1 MKLSQEEISQ
11 GTLSEE
17 SRRTAV
23 TQLKVLGYTILESV
37 FPAEEVQSLRK
48 RFLEVL
54 EGYAARTDP
63 NRGASRY
70 GMPLPFE
77 APFTA
82 PEIVSNRFAL
92 DVIRE
97 ILGPDVI
104 CSYFASDTPLPGSDY
119 QHAHSDAIPLFPEDG
134 VTLPPFAYV
143 VNLPLV
149 DFRDNN
155 GPLEIWP
162 YGTHLIADA
171 DLIPIAEFDHI
182 QERRESALGRL
193 AEEMGPVP
201 LLAPA
206 GSLII
211 RDIRMWHR
219 GTPNRSAEPRPMV
232 ALVYNRPWYHHGV
245 IQMPQGAFDSL
256 APAAREVFRT
266 AVVQ

>member
-1 MKLSQEEISQ
+1 MKLSAEEISQ
-11 GTLSEE
+11 GVLSEE
-17 SRRTAV
+17 NRRTAV
-23 TQLKVLGYTILESV
+23 TQLKVMGYTILENV
-37 FPAEEVQSLRK
+37 FLAAEMERLRK
-48 RFLEVL
+48 RFLEIL
-54 EGYAARTDP
+54 DEYAARTDP

-82 PEIVSNRFAL
+82 PQIVSNSLVL
-92 DVIRE
+92 DVVRT

-119 QHAHSDAIPLFPEDG
+119 QHAHSDAKPLFPEGD

-149 DFRDNN
+149 DFRRDN

-162 YGTHLIADA
+162 QGTHLIADPS
-171 DLIPIAEFDHI
+171 LIPVAEFDNI
-182 QERRESALGRL
+182 KERRESVLGRL
-193 AEEMGPVP
+193 AEDMGPVP
-201 LLAPA
+201 LLAAA
-206 GSLII
+206 GSFII

-219 GTPNRSAEPRPMV
+219 GTPNQSTEPRPMV

-245 IQMPQGAFDSL
+245 IQMGRGEFDALSPS
-256 APAAREVFRT
+256 AQEVFRT

>member
-1 MKLSQEEISQ
+1 MKLSDEEISR
-11 GTLSEE
+11 GTLSED

-23 TQLKVLGYTILESV
+23 TQLKIMGYTILENV
-37 FPAEEVQSLRK
+37 FPAEEVELLRK
-48 RFLEVL
+48 RFLELL
-54 EGYAARTDP
+54 EGYATQTDP

-77 APFTA
+77 APFSA
-82 PEIVSNRFAL
+82 PEIVSHPLVL
-92 DVIRE
+92 DVIRH

-104 CSYFASDTPLPGSDY
+104 CSYFSSDTPLPGSDY
-119 QHAHSDAIPLFPEDG
+119 QHAHSDAKPLFPEDD

-149 DFRDNN
+149 DFRPDN

-162 YGTHLIADA
+162 QGTHLIADPT
-171 DLIPIAEFDHI
+171 LIPVAEFDDI

-206 GSLII
+206 GSFII

-219 GTPNRSAEPRPMV
+219 GTPNRSTEPRPMV

-245 IQMPQGAFDSL
+245 IQMARDSFDSL
-256 APAAREVFRT
+256 SPAAREVFRT
-266 AVVQ
+266 AVLQ